1 MVYLKAFF
9 NHKGITMKK
18 IAVFGFAAVAAFA
31 LVAQEK
37 VAIKFV
43 LPAPHSS
50 GTPKEI
56 KSDNL
61 EKDLGPGKLR
71 PAIMV
76 PAGFDKKLTT
86 ENTKVTTSQEAVTGD
101 NEYVVDGDKTPDAT
115 CMLQLPGESQWVQ
128 LDLGAEHDVTA
139 VCVWH
144 DQGDERVYKDVI
156 VRLSNDPKFVDGVIT
171 IFNNDHDNSSKLG
184 KGKDKEYRERND
196 GRPIS
201 AMADGKPTKARYV
214 RCYSAGSTSE
224 PVNNYIEIEVFG
236 K

>member
-1 MVYLKAFF
+1 
-9 NHKGITMKK
+9 MKK
-18 IAVFGFAAVAAFA
+18 SIAFGLMV
-31 LVAQEK
+31 LVAGGLFAQDK
-37 VAIKFV
+37 VAIKFE

-50 GTPKEI
+50 GTPKEV

-61 EKDLGPGKLR
+61 EPDPGPGKLR

-76 PAGFDKKLTT
+76 PAGYDRKLTT
-86 ENTKVTTSQEAVTGD
+86 EDTKVTTSEEAVTGD

-115 CMLQLPGESQWVQ
+115 AMLQLPGGLQWVQ
-128 LDLGAEHDVTA
+128 LDLGAEHELTA

-156 VRLSNDPKFVDGVIT
+156 IRASNDEKFVEGVVT
-171 IFNNDHDNSSKLG
+171 LFNNDHDNSSKLG

-196 GRPIS
+196 GRPI
-201 AMADGKPTKARYV
+201 DVKLTKARYV
-214 RCYSAGSTSE
+214 RCYSAGSSSE

>member
-1 MVYLKAFF
+1 
-9 NHKGITMKK
+9 MKK
-18 IAVFGFAAVAAFA
+18 LVMSALAFAAVAAFA
-31 LVAQEK
+31 EK
-37 VAIKFV
+37 VALKIQF
-43 LPAPHSS
+43 PPPHSS

-61 EKDLGPGKLR
+61 EPDPGPGKFR
-71 PAIMV
+71 PPIMV
-76 PAGFDKKLTT
+76 ETT
-86 ENTKVTTSQEAVTGD
+86 EDTKVTTSEEAVTGE

-115 CMLQLPGESQWVQ
+115 SMLQLPGGVQWVQ
-128 LDLGAEHDVTA
+128 LDLGAEHDISA

-156 VRLSNDPKFVDGVIT
+156 VQISNDEKFLKDVIT
-171 IFNNDHDNSSKLG
+171 VFNNDHDDSAKLG
-184 KGKDKEYRERND
+184 KKGTDKEYRERNE

-201 AMADGKPTKARYV
+201 AMVDDKPTKGRYV
-214 RCYSAGSTSE
+214 RCYSNGSTSE